1 MKRVCTIRR
10 QYFTDVKI
18 SYIDKED
25 TNQSTKQNMKESHEY
40 RKGNDILLLMH
51 LSLAKSTLSQN
62 VIVGK
67 RTQSIKL

>member
-40 RKGNDILLLMH
+40 RKVNGILLLMH
-51 LSLAKSTLSQN
+51 LSLAKSAFSQN